1 MIFSSKKTTSF
12 AALFSNKRILA
23 HIALFLVAL
32 AYAGNY
38 SISKLAMPAYI
49 SPFAFILL
57 RVGSAALAFSIY
69 FFTFVKEK
77 IQSKQDHIDLVI
89 CSFFGIVFNM
99 LAFFKG
105 LSLTS
110 PINASVLMLLAP
122 VFVVIFSAIGG
133 RKKVKPTVILG
144 ILISFV
150 GAGFLINAGSFSLSG
165 GNITG
170 DLLVM
175 LNATSFAFYLY
186 YVARLLKKY
195 KAITVTSYIFMIGFW
210 FVLPVSLSDFLA
222 VEWTSLP
229 STAIWSMAYVV
240 ICVTLLAYVLNVW
253 GVQNSSSTTAG
264 SYIYLQPLL
273 AGIIAIYLGMDT
285 LSLTTVLCGLSIV
298 LGLWLV
304 GRK

>member
-1 MIFSSKKTTSF
+1 MTLF
-12 AALFSNKRILA
+12 AKNKRILA

-32 AYAGNY
+32 SYAGNY
-38 SISKLAMPAYI
+38 SISKLAMPEYI

-57 RVGSAALAFSIY
+57 RVGSAAIAFSIY
-69 FFTFVKEK
+69 FFSFVREK
-77 IQSKQDHIDLVI
+77 IESKQDYLDLAI
-89 CSFFGIVFNM
+89 CSFFGIAFNM

-133 RKKVKPTVILG
+133 RKKVKPTVIAG
-144 ILISFV
+144 IFISFV
-150 GAGFLINAGSFSLSG
+150 GAGFLINAGSFSLNG
-165 GNITG
+165 GNLHG

-210 FVLPVSLSDFLA
+210 FILPISLNDFLE
-222 VEWTSLP
+222 VDWMNLP
-229 STAIWSMAYVV
+229 STAIGAMFYVV
-240 ICVTLLAYVLNVW
+240 VCVTLLAYVLNVW
-253 GVQNSSSTTAG
+253 AVQNSSSTTAG

-273 AGIIAIYLGMDT
+273 AGVIAISLGMDE
-285 LSLTTVLCGLSIV
+285 LTVPKVGFGLLIV

-304 GRK
+304 GKK

>member
-1 MIFSSKKTTSF
+1 LKID
-12 AALFSNKRILA
+12 KRVLS

-38 SISKLAMPAYI
+38 SISKLAMPVYI

-57 RVGSAALAFSIY
+57 RVGAGALAFSIY
-69 FFTFVKEK
+69 FFTVVKEK
-77 IQSKQDHIDLVI
+77 IKNKKDFLDLVI
-89 CSFFGIVFNM
+89 CSVFGIVFNM
-99 LAFFKG
+99 LAFFQG

-122 VFVVIFSAIGG
+122 VFVVIFSAIGN
-133 RKKVKPTVILG
+133 RKWVKPTVIMGVL
-144 ILISFV
+144 LSFT
-150 GAGFLINAGSFSLSG
+150 GAGFFINAGSFSLSNG
-165 GNITG
+165 SIKG
-170 DLLVM
+170 DVLIM

-210 FVLPVSLSDFLA
+210 FVLPVSIGDFVA
-222 VEWTSLP
+222 VDWFNLP
-229 STAIWSMAYVV
+229 ITAIWSMIYVV

-253 GVQNSSSTTAG
+253 AVQNSSSTTAG

-273 AGIIAIYLGMDT
+273 AGIIAVSMGMDV
-285 LSLTTVLCGLSIV
+285 LTWPKVGFGLLIV